1 MVIDAKHLAKRCHRE
16 GEFLQPNNFS
26 LLLSIYLDRLTLK
39 LLCILFLSSF
49 FTFTIK
55 EETMTNFFRTTCQRL
70 YDNYTFTYRIFS
82 SSDKLIAQ
90 LYTQALNNLESLAK
104 KSLITGFSHAEVEF
118 YTRMFK
124 RKLSTHYYSR
134 VKLPA

>member
-1 MVIDAKHLAKRCHRE
+1 MVIHTKHLAKHCHRE
-16 GEFLQPNNFS
+16 GGILQPNNFS
-26 LLLSIYLDRLTLK
+26 LLLSIYLNRLTLK
-39 LLCILFLSSF
+39 LLSILFLSSSF
-49 FTFTIK
+49 AFIIK
-55 EETMTNFFRTTCQRL
+55 EETMTNFLALQCKRL

-104 KSLITGFSHAEVEF
+104 KSLVTGFSHAEVEF

>member
-1 MVIDAKHLAKRCHRE
+1 
-16 GEFLQPNNFS
+16 
-26 LLLSIYLDRLTLK
+26 
-39 LLCILFLSSF
+39 
-49 FTFTIK
+49 
-55 EETMTNFFRTTCQRL
+55 MTNFFTLQCQRL
-70 YDNYTFTYRIFS
+70 YDNYTFTYIIFS

-90 LYTQALNNLESLAK
+90 LYTQTLNNLESLAK

-124 RKLSTHYYSR
+124 RKLSTHHYSR

>member
-1 MVIDAKHLAKRCHRE
+1 
-16 GEFLQPNNFS
+16 
-26 LLLSIYLDRLTLK
+26 
-39 LLCILFLSSF
+39 
-49 FTFTIK
+49 
-55 EETMTNFFRTTCQRL
+55 MTNFFRTTCKRL
-70 YDNYTFTYRIFS
+70 YDNYTFTYRVFS

-104 KSLITGFSHAEVEF
+104 KSLVTGFSHAEVEF

-124 RKLSTHYYSR
+124 CKLSSHYYSR

>member
-1 MVIDAKHLAKRCHRE
+1 
-16 GEFLQPNNFS
+16 
-26 LLLSIYLDRLTLK
+26 
-39 LLCILFLSSF
+39 
-49 FTFTIK
+49 
-55 EETMTNFFRTTCQRL
+55 MTNFFALQCKRL

-82 SSDKLIAQ
+82 SSDKLTSQ
-90 LYTQALNNLESLAK
+90 LYTQALKDLDSLAK

-124 RKLSTHYYSR
+124 RKLSTHYYSI

>member
-1 MVIDAKHLAKRCHRE
+1 
-16 GEFLQPNNFS
+16 
-26 LLLSIYLDRLTLK
+26 
-39 LLCILFLSSF
+39 
-49 FTFTIK
+49 
-55 EETMTNFFRTTCQRL
+55 MTNFFALQCQRL

-82 SSDKLIAQ
+82 SSDKLIAK
-90 LYTQALNNLESLAK
+90 LYTQALNDLDSLAK

-124 RKLSTHYYSR
+124 RKLSSHYYSR

>member
-1 MVIDAKHLAKRCHRE
+1 
-16 GEFLQPNNFS
+16 
-26 LLLSIYLDRLTLK
+26 
-39 LLCILFLSSF
+39 
-49 FTFTIK
+49 
-55 EETMTNFFRTTCQRL
+55 MTNFFTLQCQRL

-90 LYTQALNNLESLAK
+90 LYTQAMNDLESLAK
-104 KSLITGFSHAEVEF
+104 KSLITGFSHSEVEF

-124 RKLSTHYYSR
+124 RKLSSHYYSR